1 MFNCVILQQST
12 DPDALGEY
20 TGVKPDEFLTLDSH
34 SYVYHDLEDSRSLR
48 STANNNTASIERPQ
62 QQQQEED
69 NSSLDQWLPKHY
81 PGKAVASYSIV

>member
-1 MFNCVILQQST
+1 MFNCATLQQSA

-20 TGVKPDEFLTLDSH
+20 TGVKPDEFLTLDTH

-48 STANNNTASIERPQ
+48 SAANNNTAFIERHQ

-81 PGKAVASYSIV
+81 PGRALASYSIV